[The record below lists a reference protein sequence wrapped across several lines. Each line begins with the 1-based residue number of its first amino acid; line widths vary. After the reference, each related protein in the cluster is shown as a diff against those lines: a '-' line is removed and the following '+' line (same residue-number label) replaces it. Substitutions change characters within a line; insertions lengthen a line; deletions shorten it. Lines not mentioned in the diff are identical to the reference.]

1 MTGAGRTDA
10 PGSRRRQPIWAA
22 WTAALALLLVAVVV
36 GVLVGPMGIGVD
48 SVLRE
53 LASRIPGLGDLAVL
67 DERRAAIVTEIRL
80 PRVLLTLIVGAVLA
94 TAGGAYQG
102 VFHNDLAD
110 PYLLGVAGGAGLGV
124 TLALTAFD
132 ASGNVVPIAAL
143 VGALAAAG
151 ATYLLADTGV
161 TGAGVATSRATLILT
176 GVVVAALAGALQTFV
191 LQRHHEAIRDVYA
204 WLLGRFNT
212 ATWADVR
219 LIAPYALV
227 AIAGLVALGGRID
240 VMGVGDVEAAAL
252 GVDPRRTRLLAIA
265 LASLGT
271 AAAVAVSG
279 LIGFVGVIVPHGV
292 RLVAGPRYRRVLP
305 LSVLAGAAFMC
316 LADVAARSVL
326 SPAEIP
332 VGVVTALVGAPAF
345 LVAMRYTRRSPHR
358 TVGV

>member
-1 MTGAGRTDA
+1 MTGGGYRRSVWVAWVAAG
-10 PGSRRRQPIWAA
+10 G
-22 WTAALALLLVAVVV
+22 LLVAAVAVA
-36 GVLVGPMGIGVD
+36 VLVGPMGIAVGD
-48 SVLRE
+48 VLRE
-53 LASRIPGLGDLAVL
+53 LVSRVPGAGDLSVL
-67 DERRAAIVTEIRL
+67 DARRAAIVTEIRL

-132 ASGNVVPIAAL
+132 ASGSVIPLAAL

-151 ATYLLADTGV
+151 ATYVLADTGPGS
-161 TGAGVATSRATLILT
+161 TGPGSARATLILT

-219 LIAPYALV
+219 LIGPYALV
-227 AIAGLVALGGRID
+227 AVGGLVVLAGRID

-252 GVDPRRTRLLAIA
+252 GVDPRRTRLLVIA

-305 LSVLAGAAFMC
+305 LTVIAGAAFMC
-316 LADVAARSVL
+316 LADVTARSVL
-326 SPAEIP
+326 APAEIP
-332 VGVVTALVGAPAF
+332 VGVVTALAGAPAF
-345 LVAMRYTRRSPHR
+345 LVAMRCSQRSPDR